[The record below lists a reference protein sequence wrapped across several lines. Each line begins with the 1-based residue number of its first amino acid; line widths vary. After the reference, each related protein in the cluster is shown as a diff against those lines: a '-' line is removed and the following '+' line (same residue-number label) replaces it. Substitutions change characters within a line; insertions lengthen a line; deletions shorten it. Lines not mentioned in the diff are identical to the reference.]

1 MDKNYKLKKTQ
12 SYQYLLEKI
21 TDDILCGEF
30 NPRERLVESDI
41 MKKYNATRNAVR
53 NAFKELQTH
62 KLLVHYPNRGVTVA
76 QVTEKDALDLY
87 KTRTL
92 LESCAAYQIV
102 SNMTAPRL
110 EALKELQQAFI
121 GAVLKADL
129 REISQSNHCFHE
141 KIFQTLDNRVL
152 FDFIMDLRTRSNL
165 LLYHIRKRPG
175 KFEESMKDHE
185 DILIALEK
193 KKPEDFI
200 KVNSRHIMGS
210 LQAYVYKPL
219 TEFGLENV
227 AQGSFSPKDLIELL
241 S

>member
-1 MDKNYKLKKTQ
+1 
-12 SYQYLLEKI
+12 
-21 TDDILCGEF
+21 
-30 NPRERLVESDI
+30 
-41 MKKYNATRNAVR
+41 
-53 NAFKELQTH
+53 
-62 KLLVHYPNRGVTVA
+62 
-76 QVTEKDALDLY
+76 
-87 KTRTL
+87 
-92 LESCAAYQIV
+92 
-102 SNMTAPRL
+102 
-110 EALKELQQAFI
+110 
-121 GAVLKADL
+121 
-129 REISQSNHCFHE
+129 
-141 KIFQTLDNRVL
+141 
-152 FDFIMDLRTRSNL
+152 MDLRTRSNL

-241 S
+241 SLDYYFSYLK